1 MLEYGSLGE
10 GTVLE
15 YSSSSN
21 SCGIS
26 TSHFSGSCYSFT
38 PSSTMF
44 DSVDLASLLPR
55 FNTSSSIS
63 NNDNTESLL
72 PSSSSTT
79 TTSNNENEQGGES
92 FFPAL
97 TWKER
102 MIGCAACMI
111 LGYLLSFGSF
121 FRLKDLMTGNPLPF
135 VLNAT
140 IGNII
145 ALAGSCFLTGPK
157 KQISSMCSKSRQVA
171 SIAYI
176 VSLVLTLVVAF
187 VPFIPAKGV
196 LLLILLIVQYLAIF
210 WYCLSYVPFARDAV
224 RAYFTRMVGTSSEE

>member
-1 MLEYGSLGE
+1 
-10 GTVLE
+10 
-15 YSSSSN
+15 
-21 SCGIS
+21 
-26 TSHFSGSCYSFT
+26 
-38 PSSTMF
+38 MF
-44 DSVDLASLLPR
+44 DSVDLSSLLPR
-55 FNTSSSIS
+55 FNTSSSTS

-72 PSSSSTT
+72 PSSSSTR
-79 TTSNNENEQGGES
+79 SNNENEEGES

-97 TWKER
+97 SWKER

-157 KQISSMCSKSRQVA
+157 KQLSSMCSKSRQVA
-171 SIAYI
+171 STAYLT
-176 VSLVLTLVVAF
+176 SLVLTLVVAF

-224 RAYFTRMVGTSSEE
+224 KAYFTRMVDTSSEE